1 MKEVSLNDLKR
12 LVETLDSDAPIP
24 EVVEEKEEYPSLIVE
39 AAKEVQEN
47 IFKTILQE
55 IQDNEKQIA
64 ELKEEVSNIPEAKSY
79 DDELQKLQ
87 VEIQGVRSE
96 VSLLNVEEDKTLIE

>member
-64 ELKEEVSNIPEAKSY
+64 ELKEEVSEAKSY

-87 VEIQGVRSE
+87 VIQGVRT
-96 VSLLNVEEDKTLIE
+96 LNVEEDKTSS